1 MSRRGQAGVNDLICY
16 QINGDAP
23 EIVPARSDRAWM
35 DATRQRFAYR
45 CLPLTIANSMGWE
58 LLCPMTIA
66 AGWNGGPDIEDIHVT
81 GENPDLVGRYVQSH
95 FGHGILTFQTH
106 YLFRTQPATALWIR
120 GSPNSPK
127 DGIFP
132 LDGIVETDWL
142 DFTFTMNW
150 IFTRPGR
157 VTFEKGEPFCFIT
170 PVAYHA
176 LDEVVPEIRPI
187 SSNPALVAAFA
198 EYGRLRTDFNARL
211 AEEDPEASRQG
222 WQKWYL
228 RGQRPSGEPGNPL
241 HISKLRLAKPVGHA
255 PERSS
260 SPRHD
265 DHGGAGKSGPKQKRR
280 GGQ

>member
-1 MSRRGQAGVNDLICY
+1 VKEIICY
-16 QINGDAP
+16 RINDDAP
-23 EIVPARSDRAWM
+23 QIVPARSDRDWM

-58 LLCPMTIA
+58 ILCPMTIT
-66 AGWNGGPDIEDIHVT
+66 AGWNGGPDISDIFVT
-81 GENPDLVGRYVQSH
+81 GDNPEIVDRYAQSH
-95 FGHGILTFQTH
+95 FGHGVLTFQTH
-106 YLFRTQPATALWIR
+106 YLFRTEPATALWVR

-170 PVAYHA
+170 PVAYHG
-176 LDEVVPEIRPI
+176 LDEVVPQIRPMA
-187 SSNPALVAAFA
+187 SNPELAAA
-198 EYGRLRTDFNARL
+198 YEDYGRLRTEFNAKL
-211 AEEDPEASRQG
+211 ADNEPEAAKKG

-228 RGQRPSGEPGNPL
+228 RGEHPSGAAGNPL
-241 HISKLRLAKPVGHA
+241 HISKLRVAQPVVTDPALASPPRGGSSPAKPRH
-255 PERSS
+255 
-260 SPRHD
+260 PR
-265 DHGGAGKSGPKQKRR
+265 GAK
-280 GGQ
+280 